1 MLIKC
6 PDCGNMRSS
15 DADACPFCGCKRK
28 PGSCLG
34 TIVLFVVI
42 ILVLLSNSQDSYVVT
57 RTANYREAP
66 NGKILGQLSKGI
78 RLSCEV
84 KDGWCRTTY
93 SDQTVY
99 VSLKVLE
106 KEKTTQTTQTTQQT
120 DSAVFQTNEGM
131 SPNQDTGL
139 IQAVEN

>member
-34 TIVLFVVI
+34 TIVFFVVV

-66 NGKILGQLSKGI
+66 NGKILGQMSKGTELI
-78 RLSCEV
+78 CHVE
-84 KDGWCRTTY
+84 DGWCRTTHA
-93 SDQTVY
+93 DKTVY
-99 VSLKVLE
+99 VSLTVLGKSGAPKKTKKVTSSAAE
-106 KEKTTQTTQTTQQT
+106 NVSSSSVTQ
-120 DSAVFQTNEGM
+120 S
-131 SPNQDTGL
+131 TGL
-139 IQAVEN
+139 VQAVGN